1 MAFTRHVFVQ
11 NSNPPPPPNITSSP
25 NPLNIT
31 LFNKTS
37 WPLGLCSEWYRVY
50 RVGIKVICH
59 TDTVLICWSRGHDII
74 LTIEAVRAVRTV
86 MSPITCLCLS
96 ITIDYDNNYWY
107 NSILLISSPPPT
119 TRPAASH
126 SLSLSIPSLV
136 HMKIIKVKEKQSCR
150 GVP

>member
-1 MAFTRHVFVQ
+1 MACTHVSVQ
-11 NSNPPPPPNITSSP
+11 NGNPPPTLSITSSS

-31 LFNKTS
+31 LFNKTR
-37 WPLGLCSEWYRVY
+37 WPVGLCSEWYRV
-50 RVGIKVICH
+50 GIKVIWH

-74 LTIEAVRAVRTV
+74 ITIEAVRAVRTV

-136 HMKIIKVKEKQSCR
+136 HMRIIKVKEKKSCR